1 MAHSQD
7 VEYGHRK
14 CRRRR
19 YGQSKYT
26 HCHNT
31 MAVVLVWLLWLHSL
45 RLYHVTSIP
54 KGAPPR
60 LRGPLAGQDATLPQL
75 EPEP

>member
-1 MAHSQD
+1 MATVSVD
-7 VEYGHRK
+7 VGGMARV
-14 CRRRR
+14 
-19 YGQSKYT
+19 ST
-26 HCHNT
+26 HCHNI

-60 LRGPLAGQDATLPQL
+60 LRGPLAGQDATLPQP